1 MAASLS
7 TRAVLTPRGSSLSGG
22 AIAGAVVGSCVGFFL
37 ILLCLFPFVV
47 RARKRRSEKDGDVD
61 NAEMGQGPGGP
72 IFNNSA
78 GSTPKRLSG
87 EGGYAPGTPPGLASS
102 ATFIP
107 GQYHPRDGRDPDQ
120 KAASDHQSQHTPAL
134 PRGVGIQQGL
144 PSPISSLSQPP
155 SPTTSATANLQE
167 GQPVPDPTRQR
178 LGSIATTEAESHRE
192 LSLPDSH
199 GLSPPTHQVP
209 AVLPGGITEEPETF
223 EAPSQRHSFPHIPE
237 SVRNFFYRRQSGH
250 SRRDSR
256 RSTLGGTAGTR
267 SPSLVTTNEYPVPT
281 HQPEPVPPVFE
292 VDTEAPGAA
301 YEYYHGH
308 PYLDSAGHS
317 HQDDSFAPPPP
328 LPTTLP
334 TAQPVINQQEPQDF
348 TLPRQD
354 TLLTQW
360 GIQQGINRTDSLPPT
375 TIVSDLPSPRVD
387 STVGPTASPMEMM
400 RPTNPA
406 ESAWAVNQEIIKL
419 ENTPPAPAISTFT
432 PQTIPAEFAYPQQ
445 MQSPQEQYNSPEQYN
460 EYTHVPEIHQNG
472 QGFDI
477 DSVALYPNDGFGLH
491 DMSDVSTP
499 PPLSESSVQNTPSTR
514 LTYSPSP
521 RPDFDQTTNFA
532 PLMVPNSPAN
542 FSAGGFSSNQGMS
555 PAGLSV
561 NDYSSSQVMSPGG
574 LSVNDFGGPGMYNPG
589 GLSPGGLPLTAM
601 SPATP
606 ASSSGASPRVFAC
619 DQCHREFDQI
629 HKLNHHKRYHERP
642 HECTHPGCTMRFG
655 TKTHLDRHINDKH
668 RKTRQF
674 HCTVPECP
682 WSRQGGRSFPRKDN
696 WRRHM
701 INKHQ
706 ITPMS
711 EPIEY
716 NDVDM
721 VNTQ

>member
-7 TRAVLTPRGSSLSGG
+7 ARAVLTPRGSSLSGG
-22 AIAGAVVGSCVGFFL
+22 AIAGAVVGSCIGFFL

-47 RARKRRSEKDGDVD
+47 RARKRRTEKNGDD
-61 NAEMGQGPGGP
+61 AGNAEMGQGPGGP
-72 IFNNSA
+72 IFHNSP
-78 GSTPKRLSG
+78 GGTPKRLSG
-87 EGGYAPGTPPGLASS
+87 EGEGYAPDTPPGLASS

-107 GQYHPRDGRDPDQ
+107 GQYHPGDGNDSDQ

-144 PSPISSLSQPP
+144 PSVISPPFQPP
-155 SPTTSATANLQE
+155 SPTASATVNHQG
-167 GQPVPDPTRQR
+167 GQPVPDSTRPR
-178 LGSIATTEAESHRE
+178 FGSIATTEAESNRD
-192 LSLPDSH
+192 LSLDDSH

-209 AVLPGGITEEPETF
+209 AVPPGGITEEPESF
-223 EAPSQRHSFPHIPE
+223 ERPTQRYSFPHLPE
-237 SVRNFFYRRQSGH
+237 SIRNFIHRRQSGH

-267 SPSLVTTNEYPVPT
+267 SPSLNTPKDYQVPT

-301 YEYYHGH
+301 WEYYHGH
-308 PYLDSAGHS
+308 PYLDSAGQPFS
-317 HQDDSFAPPPP
+317 GDSSAPPPP
-328 LPTTLP
+328 QPTTLP
-334 TAQPVINQQEPQDF
+334 TAQPVFSQIDPQDF
-348 TLPRQD
+348 TLLRQD
-354 TLLTQW
+354 TLLASW
-360 GIQQGINRTDSLPPT
+360 EIQQGINRTDSLPPT
-375 TIVSDLPSPRVD
+375 TIVSDIPSSRVD
-387 STVGPTASPMEMM
+387 TTVGPTASPMEMM
-400 RPTNPA
+400 RPTNQA

-419 ENTPPAPAISTFT
+419 ENTPPAPAISTFS
-432 PQTIPAEFAYPQQ
+432 PQTFPGEFAYPQQ
-445 MQSPQEQYNSPEQYN
+445 MQSPQEQYSPEPQFS
-460 EYTHVPEIHQNG
+460 EYTHLPEIQQNG
-472 QGFDI
+472 QDFDI
-477 DSVALYPNDGFGLH
+477 DQIALYPNDGFGLQ

-499 PPLSESSVQNTPSTR
+499 PPLSDSSMQNTPSTR

-521 RPDFDQTTNFA
+521 RPDFDQNTNFV

-542 FSAGGFSSNQGMS
+542 FSTGGFSSNQGMS
-555 PAGLSV
+555 PGGLSAV
-561 NDYSSSQVMSPGG
+561 DYSSSQGMSPGG
-574 LSVNDFGGPGMYNPG
+574 FNDFGNQVMGYPQ
-589 GLSPGGLPLTAM
+589 GLSPSTIPQSGM

-606 ASSSGASPRVFAC
+606 ASSGASPRVFAC

-642 HECTHPGCTMRFG
+642 HECTHPNCTMRFG

-668 RKTRQF
+668 KKTRQF

-706 ITPMS
+706 ITPVT

-716 NDVDM
+716 NDVPMNDA
-721 VNTQ
+721 Q

>member
-7 TRAVLTPRGSSLSGG
+7 ARAVLTPRGSSLSGG
-22 AIAGAVVGSCVGFFL
+22 AIAGAVVGSCIGFFL

-47 RARKRRSEKDGDVD
+47 RAWRRRAEKHGDIGH
-61 NAEMGQGPGGP
+61 AEKGQAPGGP
-72 IFNNSA
+72 IFHNSP

-87 EGGYAPGTPPGLASS
+87 EGEGYAPDTPPPGLASP
-102 ATFIP
+102 APFIP
-107 GQYHPRDGRDPDQ
+107 GDGHHPDQ
-120 KAASDHQSQHTPAL
+120 RAASHHQSQHTPAL

-144 PSPISSLSQPP
+144 PSSISPPFQPP
-155 SPTTSATANLQE
+155 SPTTSATASFQRD
-167 GQPVPDPTRQR
+167 QPGPDSTRTR
-178 LGSIATTEAESHRE
+178 VASIATTEAESNRD
-192 LSLPDSH
+192 LSLDDSH

-209 AVLPGGITEEPETF
+209 PAVSPGGITEEPETF
-223 EAPSQRHSFPHIPE
+223 ERPTQRHSFPHLPE
-237 SVRNFFYRRQSGH
+237 SIRNFIYRRQSGN
-250 SRRDSR
+250 SRRDSK

-267 SPSLVTTNEYPVPT
+267 SPSLLTTTDYPVPT

-308 PYLDSAGHS
+308 PYLNSTS
-317 HQDDSFAPPPP
+317 QPYPDDSSAPPPP
-328 LPTTLP
+328 QPTTLP
-334 TAQPVINQQEPQDF
+334 T
-348 TLPRQD
+348 TLLRQD
-354 TLLTQW
+354 TLLASW
-360 GIQQGINRTDSLPPT
+360 EIQQGINRTDSLPPT
-375 TIVSDLPSPRVD
+375 TIVSDLPSPCVD
-387 STVGPTASPMEMM
+387 LTVGPTASPMEMM
-400 RPTNPA
+400 RPTNQA

-419 ENTPPAPAISTFT
+419 ENTPPAPAVSAFS
-432 PQTIPAEFAYPQQ
+432 PQTIPAEFAYSQQ
-445 MQSPQEQYNSPEQYN
+445 MQSPQEQYGPEPQYS
-460 EYTHVPEIHQNG
+460 EYTHVPEIQQNG
-472 QGFDI
+472 QDFDL
-477 DSVALYPNDGFGLH
+477 DSAALYPNDGFGLH
-491 DMSDVSTP
+491 DMSDISTP
-499 PPLSESSVQNTPSTR
+499 PPLSESSRQNTPSTR

-521 RPDFDQTTNFA
+521 RPDFDQNTNFA

-542 FSAGGFSSNQGMS
+542 FSSSTGGFSSNQGMS
-555 PAGLSV
+555 PGALSV
-561 NDYSSSQVMSPGG
+561 NDYSSSQGMSPGG
-574 LSVNDFGGPGMYNPG
+574 LLVNDYGAQVMYPQ
-589 GLSPGGLPLTAM
+589 GLSLSSIPQSGM
-601 SPATP
+601 SPTTP
-606 ASSSGASPRVFAC
+606 SSSGASPRVFAC

-668 RKTRQF
+668 KKTRQF

-706 ITPMS
+706 ITPLQ

-716 NDVDM
+716 NDVAMGDA
-721 VNTQ
+721 

>member
-7 TRAVLTPRGSSLSGG
+7 ARAVLTPRGSSLSGG
-22 AIAGAVVGSCVGFFL
+22 AIAGAVVGSCMGFFL

-47 RARKRRSEKDGDVD
+47 RARRRRSEKHGDAG

-72 IFNNSA
+72 IFPYDNTA

-87 EGGYAPGTPPGLASS
+87 EGEGYAPDTPPGLASS

-107 GQYHPRDGRDPDQ
+107 GQYPPGDGHDSDQ

-134 PRGVGIQQGL
+134 SRGV
-144 PSPISSLSQPP
+144 
-155 SPTTSATANLQE
+155 
-167 GQPVPDPTRQR
+167 
-178 LGSIATTEAESHRE
+178 ATTEAESNHKS
-192 LSLPDSH
+192 SLHDSH

-209 AVLPGGITEEPETF
+209 AVLPGGITQEPETF
-223 EAPSQRHSFPHIPE
+223 ERPTQRHSFPHLPE
-237 SVRNFFYRRQSGH
+237 SIRNFIRRRQSGP
-250 SRRDSR
+250 SRKDSR

-267 SPSLVTTNEYPVPT
+267 SPSLITTNDYPVPT

-308 PYLDSAGHS
+308 PYLDSTGHS
-317 HQDDSFAPPPP
+317 YPDDSSAFPPPP
-328 LPTTLP
+328 QPTTLP
-334 TAQPVINQQEPQDF
+334 TAQPVVNQQAPQDF
-348 TLPRQD
+348 TLLRQD
-354 TLLTQW
+354 TFLASW
-360 GIQQGINRTDSLPPT
+360 EIQQGINRTDSLPPT
-375 TIVSDLPSPRVD
+375 TIVSDLPSPCVD

-400 RPTNPA
+400 RPTNQA

-419 ENTPPAPAISTFT
+419 ENTPPAPAVSTFS
-432 PQTIPAEFAYPQQ
+432 PQTIPAEFVYPQQ
-445 MQSPQEQYNSPEQYN
+445 MQSPQEQKYSPEPQYS
-460 EYTHVPEIHQNG
+460 EYTHVPEIQQNG
-472 QGFDI
+472 QDFDI
-477 DSVALYPNDGFGLH
+477 DSVALYPNDGFGLQ

-499 PPLSESSVQNTPSTR
+499 PPLSESSMQNTPSTR

-521 RPDFDQTTNFA
+521 RPDFDQNTNFA

-542 FSAGGFSSNQGMS
+542 YSTGGFSSNQGMS
-555 PAGLSV
+555 PGGLSA
-561 NDYSSSQVMSPGG
+561 NGYSSSQGMSPGG
-574 LSVNDFGGPGMYNPG
+574 FSVNDFGNQVMYPQ
-589 GLSPGGLPLTAM
+589 GLSPSSIPQSGM

-606 ASSSGASPRVFAC
+606 SSSGASPRVFAC

-668 RKTRQF
+668 KKTRQF

-706 ITPMS
+706 ITPLQ

-716 NDVDM
+716 NDVAMGDA
-721 VNTQ
+721 